1 MRPTHF
7 HITSHCNGVV
17 VGTSVSSLAEC
28 FIAHLLAI
36 HARTSNIEL
45 TVYPYDGNRHHLRR
59 PDGRLYPLFLYRS
72 GVEAKL
78 TAAQF
83 SDLVHDYA
91 HGRAGA
97 DANVSLQAAA

>member
-17 VGTSVSSLAEC
+17 VGTSVSSSAEC
-28 FIAHLLAI
+28 FIAHVLAI

-45 TVYPYDGNRHHLRR
+45 TVYPYDGNRHHLRQS
-59 PDGRLYPLFLYRS
+59 DGRLYPLFLYRL
-72 GVEAKL
+72 GIEAQL
-78 TAAQF
+78 TSAQF

-91 HGRAGA
+91 YGRASG
-97 DANVSLQAAA
+97 DAKASLQAA

>member
-1 MRPTHF
+1 MQPTHF
-7 HITSHCNGVV
+7 HITSHCNGVL
-17 VGTSVSSLAEC
+17 VGTSVSSSAEC

-45 TVYPYDGNRHHLRR
+45 TVYPYDGDRHHFRG

-72 GVEAKL
+72 SAEAQL

-91 HGRAGA
+91 HGRAGVGA
-97 DANVSLQAAA
+97 QACLQAA